1 MNGTEA
7 YPLAWPAGWPRI
19 AAGTARR
26 AQFNVKVKDPA
37 KSYVTK
43 TAVTLYVGRERLL
56 DELRRLG
63 ATDVVLSS
71 NIPTR
76 LDGLP
81 YSKARE
87 PDDHG
92 VAVYFR
98 IKSQPRVLACDKW
111 DRVADNMAA
120 LAAHVEAIRG
130 QLRWGVGSLEQAFG
144 GYKAS
149 RRWAPRSPGTSSW
162 ASSPTRPWRRSR
174 PDGSPYCAS
183 IIPTWAGTRTR
194 PRRSTPPTMR
204 PGGHGRPRDVLRRTR
219 PVEWGQILWPSRRA
233 FSTIAARQ

>member
-1 MNGTEA
+1 MNGNEA

-19 AAGTARR
+19 PAGTARR

-37 KSYVTK
+37 RSYATK

-87 PDDHG
+87 PDDHA

-144 GYKAS
+144 GYKALPAMGAS
-149 RRWAPRSPGTSSW
+149 KPWHVVLGVKPDAPMETIEARRLALLRQHH
-162 ASSPTRPWRRSR
+162 
-174 PDGSPYCAS
+174 PDV
-183 IIPTWAGTRTR
+183 
-194 PRRSTPPTMR
+194 
-204 PGGHGRPRDVLRRTR
+204 GGNSNQAAEVNAAFDDA
-219 PVEWGQILWPSRRA
+219 RRA
-233 FSTIAARQ
+233 REAA